1 VQLTGKLTGISRRFG
16 KWPLTAAAAVVVM
29 AAVVGVFVTQLMV
42 RHNFHVVSPGL
53 VYRSAQMDAAG
64 LTETIQ
70 EHGIRSILNLRG
82 VNEDSWY
89 NAETNTSQR
98 LGVAHYDFKL
108 SAGNE
113 LSDEEM
119 EKILKTI
126 GDAPKPMLI
135 HCKSGADRT
144 GLVGALYLYSLE
156 GKSAESADHELT
168 VWCGHVPYLFW
179 RDTIAMDR
187 SFWRYVGKHA
197 QRPVNAAELNTP
209 LVKQD

>member
-1 VQLTGKLTGISRRFG
+1 MLRRLG
-16 KWPLTAAAAVVVM
+16 RWPLTAAAVAVAVIATVVVF
-29 AAVVGVFVTQLMV
+29 VGQMMIH
-42 RHNFHVVSPGL
+42 HNFHVVSPGL

-64 LTETIQ
+64 LTEAIQ

-82 VNEDSWY
+82 VNADAWY
-89 NAETNTSQR
+89 SVETNTSQQ

-108 SAGNE
+108 SAGQE
-113 LSDEEM
+113 LTDEEM
-119 EKILKTI
+119 EQILTTI
-126 GDAPKPMLI
+126 GNAPKPLLI

-144 GLVGALYLYSLE
+144 GLVGALYLYSVE
-156 GKSAESADHELT
+156 GKSAESANHELT

-197 QRPVNAAELNTP
+197 QRPVANARVSEP